1 MAKSFEGSQTFQSNP
16 DKILSLINNFEA
28 YRDFLP
34 GCLESTKINETE
46 DGMVSG
52 RLVFSVLKNTY
63 TFESTNKTKGLEVTI
78 SQSQGPFLD
87 FYAHWSLEPIDSK
100 TTTVK
105 FRTEFNLPFFL
116 DLIAKQSLVNQIGQ
130 KFMRAFKNQLFK

>member
-1 MAKSFEGSQTFQSNP
+1 MAKSFEGSETFQSSPN
-16 DKILSLINNFEA
+16 KILSLINNFEA

-34 GCLESTKINETE
+34 GCLESTKINEIE

-52 RLVFSVLKNTY
+52 RLVFSMLKNTY
-63 TFESTNKTKGLEVTI
+63 TFESTNKTKDLEVTI

-87 FYAHWSLEPIDSK
+87 FYAHWSLEPIDPK

-105 FRTEFNLPFFL
+105 FRMEFSLPFFL